1 MTDPRNSETPQGPD
15 PDPDEAEP
23 EVQRPEPAP
32 EETEPEVE
40 GAEREP
46 EPRGPE
52 REPPESGAPSGADSR
67 RTGMK
72 AEPRPPPAR
81 GGRRGRATR
90 PVDPERP
97 CMNCGDPTPGQ
108 YCPTC
113 GQRKVD
119 VQVSVRTL
127 VMDVLEDQL
136 ILDKRLPRTLG
147 ALLFKPGHMTVEHV
161 NGRIVRYIH
170 PFRLYLVTSL
180 IFFLLLSFVSLR
192 VVRQALD
199 EETGVADAVDVQS
212 TAAIGQTLSELR
224 ALADTIT
231 GDEAREEIQARID
244 ALAAQRQSLRL
255 DSLERVVTRLDAAL
269 ARIDAAVGD
278 TAVPGSVRGALRANR
293 SAIER
298 QREAALS
305 RRSELLADTTG
316 ATPSSGE
323 DRTLRVMFGWDE
335 DPPEVSVP
343 GPPAVDSALA
353 GQLRRL
359 GAMTPREAGE
369 TVLGTFF
376 NYVPT
381 MMFILLPVFAGILK
395 LLYIRRRRYYAEHFV
410 FLLHVHSFVFILA
423 AVMLLLPDAWLAG
436 VPEVALLLWI
446 LVYIY
451 VAMKRVYGQGWLKT
465 FAKYW
470 ILGWMYFWILGISVP
485 IAFVAALLLF

>member
-1 MTDPRNSETPQGPD
+1 MSEEPRSVEPEDPEPGREEEGEPEHDAAKSEPERATPDAPD
-15 PDPDEAEP
+15 PPDAPEP
-23 EVQRPEPAP
+23 EQTR
-32 EETEPEVE
+32 
-40 GAEREP
+40 
-46 EPRGPE
+46 
-52 REPPESGAPSGADSR
+52 ESG
-67 RTGMK
+67 
-72 AEPRPPPAR
+72 RPPPAR

-90 PVDPERP
+90 SVDPERP
-97 CMNCGDPTPGQ
+97 CLNCGDPTPGE

-127 VMDVLEDQL
+127 VMDVLEDQF

-180 IFFLLLSFVSLR
+180 IFFLLLSFISLR
-192 VVRQALD
+192 LVRQALD
-199 EETGVADAVDVQS
+199 GEGDVAEAVDVRS
-212 TAAIGQTLSELR
+212 TAAIDRTLEELR
-224 ALADTIT
+224 AVADTTT

-244 ALAAQRQSLRL
+244 ALVAERQTLRV
-255 DSLERVVTRLDAAL
+255 DSLDHVITELDAAL
-269 ARIDAAVGD
+269 ARLDAAVGD
-278 TAVPGSVRGALRANR
+278 SAVPAGVRTALRANR
-293 SAIER
+293 SAVE
-298 QREAALS
+298 QRRVAALAQ
-305 RRSELLADTTG
+305 RSELLGDTTR
-316 ATPSSGE
+316 APPTEGE

-343 GPPAVDSALA
+343 GPPAIDSAVA
-353 GQLRRL
+353 GQIRRL
-359 GAMTPREAGE
+359 GDMTPREAGE

-381 MMFILLPVFAGILK
+381 MMFLLLPVFAGILK

-410 FLLHVHSFVFILA
+410 FLLHVHSFVFVLA
-423 AVMLLLPDAWLAG
+423 TVMLLLPDDWLAG
-436 VPEVALLLWI
+436 LPEVALGLWI

-451 VAMKRVYGQGWLKT
+451 MAMKRVYGQGWLKT

-470 ILGWMYFWILGISVP
+470 ILGWMYFWILAASVP
-485 IAFVAALLLF
+485 IAFLAALLLF